1 MNVEKKNQLGVLKY
15 HKSLV
20 DENTLNQDIAV
31 LPRFRV
37 ETTGVMRY
45 GPGRSQKVHMEGIF

>member
-20 DENTLNQDIAV
+20 EENTLNQDIAV

-45 GPGRSQKVHMEGIF
+45 GPGRW